1 MMRWEMVLL
10 SSLLYYNLLV
20 LMKMKMFRRQSGGAW
35 ETPLTPG
42 MTQVPGATHLAL
54 QAPHT
59 ISKHVLHVLWKL
71 FDCCFVPLFLHLF
84 DLNLSFSAINRT
96 TSILIYPTN
105 TLLNHQLPQLHS
117 TVTIFRCHNRT
128 IQHRCLYLTL
138 IWTNWGGEGSNDF
151 IRIDNQ

>member
-10 SSLLYYNLLV
+10 SSLLYHNLLV

-84 DLNLSFSAINRT
+84 DWSKPLLFSNQSNNLYPNLPNQHTPQPSAP
-96 TSILIYPTN
+96 SAPLYPD
-105 TLLNHQLPQLHS
+105 HFQMPQP
-117 TVTIFRCHNRT
+117 HNPAQMPVPHTDMDELRRRRL
-128 IQHRCLYLTL
+128 QRFH
-138 IWTNWGGEGSNDF
+138 
-151 IRIDNQ
+151 